1 MFTASTP
8 SGDGDY
14 IDMNAALNKLM
25 IVRPLDYR
33 TDFKTTFKP
42 EGTDVVFCDIAVVD
56 DVDPTT
62 GQQGRVYRDQA
73 ILQGYLKGTFKRRV
87 GDMIVGMLYLGPQK
101 LGNRPFMWHDLI
113 EDPGAVARAQA
124 WVTANQSFL
133 VKLQPSAP
141 ASAAPSYS
149 TPATPLAS
157 GGPVRQDVMYVTGE
171 QPPAYQP
178 PVPVSAAPV
187 TTAPQLTTLQQ
198 LKGMQTNHQGQP
210 QQGEPPF

>member
-8 SGDGDY
+8 SNDGDY
-14 IDMNAALNKLM
+14 IDMKAALNKLM
-25 IVRPLDYR
+25 VVRPLEYR

-42 EGTDVVFCDIAVVD
+42 EGTDVVFCDIAVID
-56 DVDPTT
+56 DVDPQT

-73 ILQGYLKGTFKRRV
+73 VLQGYLKGAFKRRV
-87 GDMIVGMLYLGPQK
+87 GDMIVGMLYLGPKK
-101 LGNRPFMWHDLI
+101 LGNEPFMWHDLI
-113 EDPGAVARAQA
+113 TDPNAVARAQA

-141 ASAAPSYS
+141 VSAAPSYS
-149 TPATPLAS
+149 APAVPLAAGGVVQS
-157 GGPVRQDVMYVTGE
+157 GAAYMTGE

-178 PVPVSAAPV
+178 PAPVSAQPASP
-187 TTAPQLTTLQQ
+187 APQLTTLQQ